1 MVLAGRGWLVS
12 TSRAA
17 RDTRGA
23 YARLL
28 LLSGIAAV
36 AWLAG
41 GFGVAH
47 ADTSPETGGLVSRVM
62 GAGDTAEYTGRAA
75 GPREP
80 VLTNA
85 AARAASTTSTLTDA
99 VVPQAAAL
107 PAHALDDTGV
117 TEALDDTAAGAATHR
132 VVGDTARAVDG
143 TARGAGDLVSGV
155 ARASRGVVESTDGS
169 LREGGLV
176 DTVAEGLTDTTG
188 GGVGDTVRRTVSVD
202 LPVLGADGEPAT
214 GPEGVGRIAPDAAR
228 DRDEDPAADPGTAAP
243 VVSPETVWTAAATAS
258 ADAETGGDD
267 VSAER
272 VHLIAGGAPHSAGT
286 DATGASAPSFPT
298 PGAAGFLM
306 ARAVHTAPQAQRVAL
321 PGDPT
326 LVVRDAA
333 DDPSYSPD

>member
-1 MVLAGRGWLVS
+1 MS

-17 RDTRGA
+17 RDTRGTWV
-23 YARLL
+23 RLL

-41 GFGVAH
+41 AFGAAH

-62 GAGDTAEYTGRAA
+62 GAGDAAEHTVRAA

-80 VLTNA
+80 VLTGA
-85 AARAASTTSTLTDA
+85 AARAASTTSALADT
-99 VVPQAAAL
+99 VVPQAAAF
-107 PAHALDDTGV
+107 PAHALDDTGL

-132 VVGDTARAVDG
+132 VVGDTARTVDG

-155 ARASRGVVESTDGS
+155 ARAGRGVVESTDDS

-176 DTVAEGLTDTTG
+176 DTVTEGLADTADA
-188 GGVGDTVRRTVSVD
+188 GVGDSVRRTVFVD
-202 LPVLGADGEPAT
+202 PPVLGAEGEPAT
-214 GPEGVGRIAPDAAR
+214 VSEGSRHVAPDAAR
-228 DRDEDPAADPGTAAP
+228 DRDEDPAADSGAAAP
-243 VVSPETVWTAAATAS
+243 AVSPETVWHAAATPNSGEETGDDAS
-258 ADAETGGDD
+258 AD
-267 VSAER
+267 R

-306 ARAVHTAPQAQRVAL
+306 ARAVHTAPQAQRSPFPATPPWSSATPRRPLLL
-321 PGDPT
+321 P
-326 LVVRDAA
+326 
-333 DDPSYSPD
+333 